1 MIKKKKNKWTR
12 KKKSS
17 QKNQKMKTIEIK
29 ILRNKTE
36 IKKKQKNKKNK
47 KNKTNIYMC
56 QLSAT
61 ILFSISIIGGV
72 CIAFF

>member
-1 MIKKKKNKWTR
+1 MIKKNKINGR
-12 KKKSS
+12 EKKKSS

-47 KNKTNIYMC
+47 NKTNIYMC

>member
-1 MIKKKKNKWTR
+1 
-12 KKKSS
+12 
-17 QKNQKMKTIEIK
+17 MKTIEIK